1 MDAKALEKLRY
12 PIGEFSCPEDISREQ
27 IDSWVRELELFPNK
41 LSKLVAPLSDEQ
53 LETPYRPEGWTIRQ
67 VIHHVSDSHHHSY
80 IRFKWALTEDEPV
93 IKPYDEK
100 GWAELHDTK
109 SAPIQMSLEHLRIVH
124 FKLVYLLRGLK
135 SDELNR
141 TFIHPDDNSRN
152 SLKEN
157 IGRYVWHGNH
167 HYAHIEAACK
177 SNNWI

>member
-1 MDAKALEKLRY
+1 MDAKALDKLRY
-12 PIGEFSCPEDISREQ
+12 PIGKFSSPEEISNEQ
-27 IDSWVRELELFPNK
+27 IKAWVQQLDAFPERLAEL
-41 LSKLVAPLSDEQ
+41 VTPLSEEQ
-53 LETPYRPEGWTIRQ
+53 LETLYRPEGWTIRQ

-80 IRFKWALTEDEPV
+80 IRFKWALTENKPV

-124 FKLVYLLRGLK
+124 AKLVYLLRGLNPG
-135 SDELNR
+135 DLDR
-141 TFIHPDDNSRN
+141 TFIHPDDGSTS

-167 HYAHIEAACK
+167 HYAHIEEACK
-177 SNNWI
+177 RNGWL